1 MTRPVVH
8 GLRPTYQDRVNFV
21 ILDYDI
27 REQRELAAEM
37 AAARHPAFAVV
48 PPNGGPGDVTDLR
61 FGPFTKAGLTE
72 LLDGVVARY
81 GE

>member
-1 MTRPVVH
+1 M
-8 GLRPTYQDRVNFV
+8 NFV

-37 AAARHPAFAVV
+37 AAARHPAFVVV
-48 PPNGGPGDVTDLR
+48 PPNGGPSDATDLH
-61 FGPFTKAGLTE
+61 FGPFTRDGLRE